1 MYDAIFPNLQ
11 NIPWG
16 LIIAA
21 FVGGF
26 VVARKLPNFLPS
38 LFAPSPD
45 VAELVRKAVEEALAK
60 K

>member
-21 FVGGF
+21 FIGGF
-26 VVARKLPNFLPS
+26 AVARKLPSFLPT

-45 VAELVRKAVEEALAK
+45 IAELVRKAVEEALAK